1 MENVEI
7 ARLFREL
14 ADLLEI
20 EGANPFRV
28 RAYRTAARTLEGY
41 PEHISDLALHDP
53 EQLTELPGI
62 GEDLA
67 GKIVETVKTGRLKAL
82 DQAAARLP
90 RGLPALLGLQGL
102 GPVRARILFKSLGVD
117 SIAALGEA
125 CRQGRVAELPRLG
138 KKLQERLL
146 RAVAE
151 HREEAARLPRP
162 AAAQYAEAI
171 LAHIQGAPG
180 IGKAEVAGSFRRRK
194 DTVGDLDILVTARKP
209 EPVIERFLEFPESEQ
224 VLAHGPTRAAIR
236 LRSGLQVDLRVLA
249 EESYGAGL
257 YYFTGSKS
265 HNIAVRKLAQSRG
278 LKVNEYGV
286 WRGARRIAGRTER
299 EVAEAIGLPLIP
311 PELREDRGEVQAALK
326 GALPRL
332 LEAKEIRG
340 DLQSHTTSSDGRD
353 SLDRMVRA
361 AQELGYEF
369 FAVTDHTPHLRVTR
383 GLDAAG
389 FRRQRRAIDRLN
401 AGLDGLTVLAGAEVD
416 ILPDGGLDLD
426 DHTLQTLDL
435 VVISVHTALGLPRR
449 EQTERVLRALRH
461 PSVDILGHPTG
472 RLINRRAGLDL
483 DLDAVFREAA
493 ARGVMLEVNAQ
504 PDRLDLDDLAIQAAL
519 SHGVRLAIST
529 DAHAAQELRFM
540 PWGVDQARRGW
551 ATAAQVANTQ
561 PLAELRRW
569 LHAERSRAHPRVAA
583 AGRTGTPARGSGSA
597 PRATAPARGGPVP
610 ARARP
615 RRPARSPVR
624 GGRAAA
630 PRRARRPARP
640 AGRATP
646 PARR

>member
-1 MENVEI
+1 L
-7 ARLFREL
+7 R
-14 ADLLEI
+14 
-20 EGANPFRV
+20 
-28 RAYRTAARTLEGY
+28 
-41 PEHISDLALHDP
+41 
-53 EQLTELPGI
+53 
-62 GEDLA
+62 
-67 GKIVETVKTGRLKAL
+67 
-82 DQAAARLP
+82 
-90 RGLPALLGLQGL
+90 
-102 GPVRARILFKSLGVD
+102 
-117 SIAALGEA
+117 EA
-125 CRQGRVAELPRLG
+125 CRLGRVAELPRFG
-138 KKLQERLL
+138 KTLQERLL
-146 RAVAE
+146 RAIAE

-209 EPVIERFLEFPESEQ
+209 EPVIERFLEFPESDQ

-286 WRGARRIAGRTER
+286 WRGTRRIAGRTER

-311 PELREDRGEVQAALK
+311 PELREDRGEVEAALK
-326 GALPRL
+326 GTLPRL
-332 LEAKEIRG
+332 LEAAEIRG
-340 DLQSHTTSSDGRD
+340 DLQVHTTSSDGRD
-353 SLDRMVRA
+353 SLERMAQA
-361 AQELGYEF
+361 AQELGYEYL
-369 FAVTDHTPHLRVTR
+369 AITDHTPHLRVTR

-389 FRRQRRAIDRLN
+389 FRRQRRAIERLN
-401 AGLDGLTVLAGAEVD
+401 AKLDGLTILAGAEVD
-416 ILPDGGLDLD
+416 ILPDGRLDLED
-426 DHTLQTLDL
+426 EALRSLDL
-435 VVISVHTALGLPRR
+435 VVISLHTALALPRR
-449 EQTERVLRALRH
+449 DQTERVLRALRH
-461 PSVDILGHPTG
+461 PAVDILGHPTG
-472 RLINRRAGLDL
+472 RLLGRRAGVDL
-483 DLDAVFREAA
+483 DLELVFREAA
-493 ARGVMLEVNAQ
+493 TRGVMLEVNAQ
-504 PDRLDLDDLAIQAAL
+504 PDRLDLDDLATQAAL

-551 ATAAQVANTQ
+551 ASAEQVANTR

-569 LHAERSRAHPRVAA
+569 LHGERSLLRPRAA
-583 AGRTGTPARGSGSA
+583 AAARTGTPVRGSGA
-597 PRATAPARGGPVP
+597 GPPATAPARGGPGSGRVRRG
-610 ARARP
+610 RA
-615 RRPARSPVR
+615 AHSPGR
-624 GGRAAA
+624 GDRAAA

-646 PARR
+646 PAMR